1 MTNTT
6 QTASLAI
13 LNQTNDPESLGGR
26 RLGNGTR
33 ETARIDR
40 VMAATSPAAVLARLE
55 REEADYVQYVSGCQR
70 STLKQT
76 HGKNGV
82 PCLTAIVGLALALL
96 VGCDATGLTVA
107 TDAPQDVP
115 RAIAPQP
122 APVVPPPAPV
132 PPPVAVPAPL
142 PVPVPP
148 HLAPVQPPLAPE
160 APLPAP
166 TPPPPVP
173 PCFDRDLGTVAS
185 CAGRLD
191 CTVSSTVTTRT
202 MCQAGGVV
210 YVPSCETCTGVW

>member
-1 MTNTT
+1 MDSTWIISTIRA
-6 QTASLAI
+6 Q
-13 LNQTNDPESLGGR
+13 
-26 RLGNGTR
+26 
-33 ETARIDR
+33 ETVD
-40 VMAATSPAAVLARLE
+40 ATSPAAVLAKLE

-96 VGCDATGLTVA
+96 VGCDATGITVHAPDAGEALPCAANCECGVA
-107 TDAPQDVP
+107 TGCWSNGDD
-115 RAIAPQP
+115 
-122 APVVPPPAPV
+122 PVWKCLCNGDTLPTIPPSVAPV

-142 PVPVPP
+142 P
-148 HLAPVQPPLAPE
+148 PVQPPLAPE
-160 APLPAP
+160 PPLPAP

-173 PCFDRDLGTVAS
+173 PCFDRDLGTIAP
-185 CAGRLD
+185 CAGRTD
-191 CTVSSTVTTRT
+191 CTVSSTVTERT